1 MDVFIKCNTIKENK
15 LLTQAITL
23 IHLRNALCNQRRQTL
38 YTLCFHLHEVLQKGK
53 LIYVNK
59 IKTVESYVGGDY
71 LGSVNAYLNWGAAY
85 MALYNCQN

>member
-1 MDVFIKCNTIKENK
+1 M
-15 LLTQAITL
+15 
-23 IHLRNALCNQRRQTL
+23 

-71 LGSVNAYLNWGAAY
+71 LGSINAYLNWGAAY
-85 MALYNCQN
+85 MALYNCQNETAHLKFMHFIIYKLYLSF